1 MFYGLWFSL
10 EQRETMLVNHGN
22 IYVVNESSLIRSLD
36 GNVPVQSD
44 FLVDM
49 SSLEDITL
57 IVNSLQD
64 LQ

>member
-1 MFYGLWFSL
+1 VFYGLWFSL